1 MITWSLNRKRLYE
14 RNARYRREEKERGH
28 EEEREGRQIKRRDAR
43 RSVLERDEAII
54 GVLER
59 LIRVIEVSN
68 DKLTEIGRRAGDIK
82 TVAQFLQVGPQ
93 ISDAHKG
100 EILRKC
106 LESREVLND
115 MVVLAKDLKDTDGLP
130 KNNLI
135 PSSPPCLS
143 VIQDSP
149 VGSQDSVTV
158 WIP

>member
-1 MITWSLNRKRLYE
+1 MSGTPDIEGRKRKEDMRRKEKADKL
-14 RNARYRREEKERGH
+14 NAGT
-28 EEEREGRQIKRRDAR
+28 RD
-43 RSVLERDEAII
+43 
-54 GVLER
+54 
-59 LIRVIEVSN
+59 EVSN

-82 TVAQFLQVGPQ
+82 TVAQFLQVDPQ
-93 ISDAHKG
+93 ISDAHKE

>member
-1 MITWSLNRKRLYE
+1 M
-14 RNARYRREEKERGH
+14 
-28 EEEREGRQIKRRDAR
+28 
-43 RSVLERDEAII
+43 
-54 GVLER
+54 
-59 LIRVIEVSN
+59 IEVSN

-82 TVAQFLQVGPQ
+82 TVAQFLQVDPQ
-93 ISDAHKG
+93 ISDAHKE

-135 PSSPPCLS
+135 PSSPPCLG
-143 VIQDSP
+143 VIQDSR